1 MKVLPA
7 KRYRTSDIARSEL
20 VALLNCPACDHA
32 ELAVS
37 PPADDLECQHCQAT
51 FPVYSSGHAGIPW
64 LFPDPHSTLLEWKA
78 RYNGFLQSNLSEQF
92 RLNTAL
98 EDGDLGQS
106 GRDRIAQVLRH
117 KETQRVHVLELLEPL
132 GLDGDQASDAVPSLR
147 SKLPKSQGL
156 SSYYNN
162 VFRDWAWDNG
172 ENEELLGAVR
182 GALDAADRDRI
193 GKILT
198 IGAGSCRLPYDLHR
212 AYAPDL
218 SVALDINPLLMFIG
232 SRVIQGES
240 VPFCEFPIAPLNQA
254 SFAVRHDCRAPQP
267 IEAFKGRFEFLF
279 ADGLNPPFKPGCFD
293 TVLTPWLIDIIPEDL
308 REFIPRVNRVLKK
321 GGVWV
326 NTGSLA
332 FFHRDVTWHYS
343 EEEVVEL
350 IESMGFEMLSAERTR
365 IRYLHS
371 PYSAHGRLEN
381 VFTFSAR
388 KVKSVTS
395 PPRYEY
401 LPQWITD
408 PAQPIPDLFEF
419 SIASSN
425 HLLHAQVLAAINGQ
439 RTLDEIAA
447 LVAKQ
452 YGLQQDEA
460 SNAVQRILIELYED
474 K

>member
-1 MKVLPA
+1 M
-7 KRYRTSDIARSEL
+7 R
-20 VALLNCPACDHA
+20 
-32 ELAVS
+32 
-37 PPADDLECQHCQAT
+37 
-51 FPVYSSGHAGIPW
+51 IPW
-64 LFPDPHSTLLEWKA
+64 LFPDPEGTLLEWKA
-78 RYNGFLQSNLSEQF
+78 RYNGFLQGNLSEQF

-98 EDGDLGQS
+98 ENGGLGQS
-106 GRDRIAQVLRH
+106 GRDRITHTLRH
-117 KETQRVHVLELLEPL
+117 KEAQRAHVLELLEPL
-132 GLDGDQASDAVPSLR
+132 GLDGTQASDAVAALR

-162 VFRDWAWDNG
+162 IFRDWAWNNG
-172 ENEELLGAVR
+172 ENEELLDAVR
-182 GALDAADRDRI
+182 GALKADDRERI

-212 AYAPDL
+212 EYAPDL
-218 SVALDINPLLMFIG
+218 SVALDINPLLMLLG

-254 SFAVRHDCRAPQP
+254 SFAVRHDCRAPEP
-267 IEAFKGRFEFLF
+267 IDAANGGFQFLF
-279 ADGLNPPFKPGCFD
+279 ADGMNPPFKPGSFD
-293 TVLTPWLIDIIPEDL
+293 TVLTPWLIDIVPEDL

-321 GGVWV
+321 GGVWL

-332 FFHRDVTWHYS
+332 FFHKDVTWRYS
-343 EEEVVEL
+343 EEEVLEL
-350 IESMGFEMLSAERTR
+350 IESMGFEILSAERTN

-371 PYSAHGRLEN
+371 PHSAHGRMEK

-388 KVKSVTS
+388 KKKNITS

-401 LPQWITD
+401 LPQWIID
-408 PAQPIPDLFEF
+408 SAQPIPSLFEF
-419 SIASSN
+419 SIASSD
-425 HLLHAQVLAAINGQ
+425 HLLHAQVLAAIDGE
-439 RTLDEIAA
+439 RTVDEIAA

-460 SNAVQRILIELYED
+460 ANAVQRILLELYED